1 MDVARG
7 YAKVIAGDFE
17 PHEAVY
23 NLLDD
28 LMRDGPPHPLP
39 VLRLRELGLVE
50 GDPHPVL
57 VDCWQKPG
65 CGRGDVGDGE
75 ANSIAICWSSR

>member
-17 PHEAVY
+17 PDEAVH
-23 NLLDD
+23 NLLND
-28 LMRDGPPHPLP
+28 LLRDRPPHPLP
-39 VLRLRELGLVE
+39 ILRLRELGIVE

-57 VDCWQKPG
+57 VDCWQEPG
-65 CGRGDVGDGE
+65 CGWGKVGDGE
-75 ANSIAICWSSR
+75 ANSVATFWSD